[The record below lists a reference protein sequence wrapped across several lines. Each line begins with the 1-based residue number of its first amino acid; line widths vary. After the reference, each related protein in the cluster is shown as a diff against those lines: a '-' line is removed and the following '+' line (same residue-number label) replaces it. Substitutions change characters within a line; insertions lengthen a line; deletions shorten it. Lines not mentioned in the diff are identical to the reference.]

1 MRLEGT
7 GVRLE
12 LPRGWEG
19 RVRSRSPEPVEGSGA
34 ASAVRTAA
42 ADRVGPTPAVVTAA
56 NFALPQNL
64 GDFGGGAVEVM
75 RTQDL
80 FLTLFEYGPESVGT
94 PLFEKQGMPRV
105 LRPADLDPW
114 TLRTPLPGMSGA
126 QLFFTE
132 AGRPFCL
139 YVAVGSHLRRFRTLP
154 LMSQILSTVEISSA
168 P

>member
-7 GVRLE
+7 GIRMD

-19 RVRSRSPEPVEGSGA
+19 RVRARAPEPDEGRGTA
-34 ASAVRTAA
+34 RLAA
-42 ADRVGPTPAVVTAA
+42 ADRSRPRPAVITAA
-56 NFALPQNL
+56 NFALPQGL

-75 RTQDL
+75 RAQDL
-80 FLTLFEYGPESVGT
+80 FMTLFEYGPESAGT
-94 PLFEKQGMPRV
+94 PLFARQGMPRV
-105 LRPADLDPW
+105 LRPADLDPM

-139 YVAVGSHLRRFRTLP
+139 YVAVGRHLRRYRTLP
-154 LMSQILSTVEISSA
+154 LMSQILQTVEIHPA
-168 P
+168 

>member
-7 GVRLE
+7 GIRLE

-19 RVRSRSPEPVEGSGA
+19 RVRARGPEPEEGSGSS
-34 ASAVRTAA
+34 SAVRTAA
-42 ADRVGPTPAVVTAA
+42 ADRTGPAPVVVTAA
-56 NFALPQNL
+56 NFALPQTL

-75 RTQDL
+75 RSQDL

-94 PLFEKQGMPRV
+94 PLFARQGMPRR

-139 YVAVGSHLRRFRTLP
+139 YVAVGSHLRRVRTLP
-154 LMSQILSTVEISSA
+154 VMNQILQTVEVDPA
-168 P
+168 

>member
-7 GVRLE
+7 GIRLE

-19 RVRSRSPEPVEGSGA
+19 RVRARGPEPEEGSGSAGTVRA
-34 ASAVRTAA
+34 ASV
-42 ADRVGPTPAVVTAA
+42 DRGVPTPAVVTAA
-56 NFALPQNL
+56 NFALPQTL

-94 PLFEKQGMPRV
+94 PLFARQGLPRV

-154 LMSQILSTVEISSA
+154 IMSGILHSVEVDPA
-168 P
+168 

>member
-7 GVRLE
+7 GIRME

-19 RVRSRSPEPVEGSGA
+19 RVRPRGPEPIEGSRSNVRA
-34 ASAVRTAA
+34 AT
-42 ADRVGPTPAVVTAA
+42 VGPTPAVLQAA
-56 NFALPQNL
+56 NFALPTTL
-64 GDFGGGAVEVM
+64 GDFGGGAVEAM
-75 RTQDL
+75 TNRDL

-94 PLFEKQGMPRV
+94 PLFAHEGMPRR
-105 LRPADLDPW
+105 LRPDDLDPW

-126 QLFFTE
+126 QFFFTE

-154 LMSQILSTVEISSA
+154 VLTSILQTVDIQA
-168 P
+168 A